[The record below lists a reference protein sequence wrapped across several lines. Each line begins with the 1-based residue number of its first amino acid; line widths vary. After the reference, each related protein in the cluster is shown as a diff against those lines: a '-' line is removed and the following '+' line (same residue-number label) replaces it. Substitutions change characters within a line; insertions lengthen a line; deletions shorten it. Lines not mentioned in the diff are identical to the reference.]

1 MKILQLNTWS
11 ARIGQSVIDLLQEE
25 DADLVCLQEVLSLES
40 NMPSMLGVPL
50 EGMLEELDYKN
61 VFYSPVFNFRIMN
74 RVGLWGNC
82 IFSKRPFLSKEA
94 MFTNLK
100 FVEDFNFDEHDY
112 NIRNFQHTV
121 VKMNGKDLNVLN
133 HHGHQIPEHKDGDAS
148 TMRQMNTIAKY
159 LDELT
164 GPVVL
169 AGDFNLSPHSE
180 SLKIINGRLTNLPLK
195 YRLKTTRTLLTHKTE
210 VCDYLFVSKDITVN
224 DFYAS
229 KKLVSDHLALILD
242 FDI

>member
-1 MKILQLNTWS
+1 
-11 ARIGQSVIDLLQEE
+11 
-25 DADLVCLQEVLSLES
+25 
-40 NMPSMLGVPL
+40 
-50 EGMLEELDYKN
+50 
-61 VFYSPVFNFRIMN
+61 
-74 RVGLWGNC
+74 
-82 IFSKRPFLSKEA
+82 
-94 MFTNLK
+94 
-100 FVEDFNFDEHDY
+100 
-112 NIRNFQHTV
+112 
-121 VKMNGKDLNVLN
+121 
-133 HHGHQIPEHKDGDAS
+133 
-148 TMRQMNTIAKY
+148 
-159 LDELT
+159 
-164 GPVVL
+164 L